1 MKMVKPA
8 LHKRFSAC
16 IQGLVAVALLLAP
29 VALRA
34 QKYHFHNLTV
44 EDGLIQSQAICMA
57 QDKTGHLW
65 VGTFGGLSRYDGR
78 TFTNY
83 TVNNGLLHNTVR
95 AVAID
100 AGNNLWIGGI
110 EGLSCFNGKTFKH
123 YRKTVQVTRDL
134 NNTQQIVP
142 WRDTTWWRVQ
152 GELYYVAEGKI
163 NYLRTPGDGG
173 FVSAI
178 MVDSTGL
185 WVAKKNTVYHY
196 TNKRWETLQFLIDST
211 EAAPNIYRIF
221 RGSNGIVW
229 LSGSY
234 GLYKVADNYIIPH
247 TINDAPLNYL
257 TGISSGTEDNNGNLW
272 LGTVSGVICVSGN
285 GITNYNKRNGLTD
298 NNINDVI
305 KDAEGNIWIASDG
318 QGVFRFSGTRF
329 TALDENVGLPSAQV
343 MAMAYNNADSLF
355 IGTYDAGIH
364 IFVDGKV
371 RPLPFPSQPVP
382 AIMSLC
388 YTPEGRLWMGTRGR
402 GLWSYDNGLFRQYS
416 AQEYPFPSNYV
427 NALYID
433 TFSRMWIGFT
443 NGVMVLEENTFKMA
457 DTNSSPVFSFL
468 TIGFDSTLIAT
479 EGGLRLFHAGEA
491 KPFMTGTVI
500 DSSAIQCFIMRGR
513 ELWLGSSDNGLIRYD
528 LNTGKAYRINKS
540 NGLRSDFIYNIV
552 TDDDDNVWV
561 GTGFGI
567 HKVQV
572 KPDGET
578 AVTFFGKA
586 QGITGMES
594 NINSV
599 LKMPDGS
606 IWFGTTNGALHYS
619 PNTPAVSAAP
629 TYIIMQ
635 SVKIAGEDVL
645 DTKWYDSSDN
655 WYNIPYNLRL
665 PYKKNNVAFTFQAV
679 TLSGAQQVLYRYR
692 MEGLDAP
699 WSDWSTNN
707 SVTYSA
713 LPPGNY
719 TFRVQCRS
727 NAGGTTPDLVYHF
740 EIITPFQ
747 QTTWFRLSVI
757 IACILAGILLQY
769 SYNRR
774 KQERMKLLARL
785 RAEEQDK
792 VRTRTAEDFHDE
804 IGNKLTRINVLTNV
818 LKSKVE
824 LNQEGNRILGQ
835 IQDNTSQLYS
845 GTRDI
850 LWSLKPANDVL
861 YEILQRVRDFG
872 TELFQDTDIRFTFT
886 GAEDK
891 WHNYRLDMER
901 SRNLIMIFKEALNNS
916 LKYAQ
921 AKNVSIEVSW
931 KQRDVLQIVMRDDGV
946 GFDTQ
951 IAYKG
956 NGLANMQTRAG
967 RLKGKLYIDSK
978 VGKGT
983 IISLTFK
990 IPPNR

>member
-1 MKMVKPA
+1 MAKPA
-8 LHKRFSAC
+8 THKHITAC
-16 IQGLVAVALLLAP
+16 IRALVAAAILLVPAALM
-29 VALRA
+29 A

-44 EDGLIQSQAICMA
+44 EDGLIQSQATCIT

-65 VGTFGGLSRYDGR
+65 VGTFGGLSRYDGKS
-78 TFTNY
+78 FTNY

-95 AVAID
+95 AVAAD
-100 AGNNLWIGGI
+100 AANNLWIGGI

-123 YRKTVQVTRDL
+123 YRKQVQVTRDL
-134 NNTQQIVP
+134 NNTQQIIP
-142 WRDTTWWRVQ
+142 WHDTTWWRVQ
-152 GELYYVAEGKI
+152 GELYYVTNGKI
-163 NYLRTPGDGG
+163 NYQRTPGNGG

-196 TNKRWETLQFLIDST
+196 HNRRWDTLQFLVDST

-221 RGSNGIVW
+221 RSSNGIVW
-229 LSGSY
+229 LCGSY
-234 GLYKVADNYIIPH
+234 GLYKVADNYVIPH
-247 TINDAPLNYL
+247 TINSMPLTYL
-257 TGISSGTEDNNGNLW
+257 TGISSATEDNNGNLW
-272 LGTVSGVICVSGN
+272 MGTVSGVICV
-285 GITNYNKRNGLTD
+285 TNNNVTYYNKRNGLSD

-318 QGVFRFSGTRF
+318 QGIFRFSGTQF
-329 TALDENVGLPSAQV
+329 TGLDENAGLPSAQV

-402 GLWSYDNGLFRQYS
+402 GLWSYDNGIFRQYS
-416 AQEYPFPSNYV
+416 APEYPFPSNYV

-433 TFSRMWIGFT
+433 TFSRMWVGFT
-443 NGVMVLEENTFKMA
+443 NGVMVLEENTFKVA
-457 DTNSSPVFSFL
+457 DTNTSPVFSFL

-513 ELWLGSSDNGLIRYD
+513 ELWLGSSDNGLIRYE

-552 TDDDDNVWV
+552 TDDDNNVWV

-572 KPDGET
+572 RPDGET
-578 AVTFFGKA
+578 VVTFFGKA

-629 TYIIMQ
+629 TNIILQ
-635 SVKIAGEDVL
+635 SVKIAGEDVM
-645 DTKWYDSSDN
+645 DPKWYDSSDN
-655 WYNIPYNLRL
+655 WYNIPYDLRL
-665 PYKKNNVAFTFQAV
+665 PYKKNNIAFTFQAV

-727 NAGGTTPDLVYHF
+727 NAGGATPDLVYHF

-774 KQERMKLLARL
+774 KQERLKLLARL

-872 TELFQDTDIRFTFT
+872 AELFQDTDIRFTFT
-886 GAEDK
+886 GADDK

-921 AKNVSIEVSW
+921 AKNVSVEVSW
-931 KQRDVLQIVMRDDGV
+931 KQRDVLQIVMRDDGI